1 MLPRFSKVI
10 RIPLAVIHDKEYS
23 VWFHIVRSFPG
34 GPLPGGPLPG
44 GPLPSADI
52 ILVFQA

>member
-10 RIPLAVIHDKEYS
+10 RILLAVNHDKEYS
-23 VWFHIVRSFPG
+23 VWSHFVW
-34 GPLPGGPLPG
+34 PLPGGPLPG
-44 GPLPSADI
+44 SPLPSADN